1 MPQTERRETLTPMSH
16 DPAHAIEVNVETAY
30 LADQSDPGAARYAFA
45 YTITLRNQGTVG
57 AKLISRHWV
66 ITDADGKTQEVRG
79 MGVVGEQPYLE
90 PGQSYRYTSGTLLDT
105 PVGSMYGTYQMVG
118 DDGVTFDA
126 AIPVFTLS
134 QPHTL
139 H

>member
-1 MPQTERRETLTPMSH
+1 MQTERRETLTVMSH
-16 DPAHAIEVNVETAY
+16 DPAHTIEVNVETAY
-30 LADQSDPGAARYAFA
+30 LADQSDPDAARYAFA
-45 YTITLRNQGTVG
+45 YTITLRNQGSVG

-90 PGQSYRYTSGTLLDT
+90 PGKSYRYTSGTLLDT

-126 AIPVFTLS
+126 EIPVFTLS
-134 QPHTL
+134 LPHTL